1 MQEVLLVLFAK
12 IQGIANGS
20 EEEKA
25 KVIQAAKDNYLNPK
39 FFVDTCVA
47 ANVALDWIL
56 DYIWWRLQS
65 KKL

>member
-47 ANVALDWIL
+47 ANVALD
-56 DYIWWRLQS
+56 
-65 KKL
+65 